1 MNITEDIHELVGRT
15 PLIHLTHL
23 GLPEGAQIYAKAEL
37 LNPGGSIKD
46 RLGEHIIRKAE
57 ADGRLAKGGTILEI
71 TAGNT
76 GIGLAFAALNR
87 GYRLILIVP
96 CCYSKE
102 KQIVM
107 RALGAEVVTVP
118 AEDGLPGAR
127 KMAEKLQ
134 QEISGSYFVDQF
146 DNPDNPETYYETLG
160 PEIYDQL
167 DGKIDWF
174 VTGAGS
180 GGTFSGTAKYLKEK
194 NPGIRTV
201 LADPKG
207 SIIGGG
213 EPGHFRI
220 EGIGNNFVAETMDL
234 SLVDQVEK
242 IDDEA
247 AFAACRDLAAKEG
260 IFAGSSSGAGL
271 AGARQL
277 IEKGA
282 RGNFV
287 IIIPDRAERYFSE
300 GLFQ

>member
-134 QEISGSYFVDQF
+134 REISGSYFVDQF

-180 GGTFSGTAKYLKEK
+180 GGTFSGTAGAVCFVCTAFSAVSPPVFSGRAQPPNTKQQTTARHS
-194 NPGIRTV
+194 NFQIRKI
-201 LADPKG
+201 P
-207 SIIGGG
+207 S
-213 EPGHFRI
+213 PP
-220 EGIGNNFVAETMDL
+220 L
-234 SLVDQVEK
+234 SLTG
-242 IDDEA
+242 
-247 AFAACRDLAAKEG
+247 R
-260 IFAGSSSGAGL
+260 
-271 AGARQL
+271 
-277 IEKGA
+277 
-282 RGNFV
+282 
-287 IIIPDRAERYFSE
+287 
-300 GLFQ
+300 

>member
-134 QEISGSYFVDQF
+134 REISGSYFVDQF

-160 PEIYDQL
+160 P
-167 DGKIDWF
+167 
-174 VTGAGS
+174 
-180 GGTFSGTAKYLKEK
+180 
-194 NPGIRTV
+194 
-201 LADPKG
+201 
-207 SIIGGG
+207 
-213 EPGHFRI
+213 
-220 EGIGNNFVAETMDL
+220 
-234 SLVDQVEK
+234 
-242 IDDEA
+242 
-247 AFAACRDLAAKEG
+247 
-260 IFAGSSSGAGL
+260 
-271 AGARQL
+271 
-277 IEKGA
+277 
-282 RGNFV
+282 
-287 IIIPDRAERYFSE
+287 
-300 GLFQ
+300 

>member
-134 QEISGSYFVDQF
+134 WEISGSYFVDQF

-174 VTGAGS
+174 VTGGRLRRNLFRNS
-180 GGTFSGTAKYLKEK
+180 EVSEGEESRHSNRTGG
-194 NPGIRTV
+194 
-201 LADPKG
+201 
-207 SIIGGG
+207 
-213 EPGHFRI
+213 
-220 EGIGNNFVAETMDL
+220 
-234 SLVDQVEK
+234 
-242 IDDEA
+242 
-247 AFAACRDLAAKEG
+247 
-260 IFAGSSSGAGL
+260 
-271 AGARQL
+271 
-277 IEKGA
+277 
-282 RGNFV
+282 
-287 IIIPDRAERYFSE
+287 SE
-300 GLFQ
+300 GLHYRRRRAGAFPDRRNRQ